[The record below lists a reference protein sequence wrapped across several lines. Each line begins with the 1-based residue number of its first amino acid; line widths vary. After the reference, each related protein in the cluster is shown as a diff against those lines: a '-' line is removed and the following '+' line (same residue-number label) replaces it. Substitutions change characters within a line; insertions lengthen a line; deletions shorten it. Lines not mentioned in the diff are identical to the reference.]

1 MNLIHELSQLP
12 GVMAAGEYTYRG
24 DRFSYE
30 GHLTEDMARMAS
42 VMCRA
47 TTMALHMQVDMLK
60 QMGRDCGCAPAQ
72 GWVVSGEKYTV
83 CVRGNVFCFIDNSA
97 NKLNDI
103 AKYMSE
109 HVPVQTGE
117 LV

>member
-1 MNLIHELSQLP
+1 MSLIHELSKLP
-12 GVMAAGEYTYRG
+12 GVLAAGEYAYRG

-30 GHLTEDMARMAS
+30 GQLSEELARMAS
-42 VMCRA
+42 VMCRS

-72 GWVVSGEKYTV
+72 GWMVNGEKYTV

-97 NKLNDI
+97 KSLNNVV
-103 AKYMSE
+103 KYMNE
-109 HVPVQTGE
+109 HVATQTGE